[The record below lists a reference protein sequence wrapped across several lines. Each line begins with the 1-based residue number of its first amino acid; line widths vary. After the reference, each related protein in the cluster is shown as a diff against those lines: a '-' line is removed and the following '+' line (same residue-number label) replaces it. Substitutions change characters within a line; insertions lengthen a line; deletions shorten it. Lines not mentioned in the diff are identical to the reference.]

1 MSKSKKKKTKAKAV
15 FKQTR
20 GPGTGTNPNK
30 RKGVKAA
37 QKIRTGTKRD
47 KYLDEADRKEPNKH
61 HK

>member
-1 MSKSKKKKTKAKAV
+1 MSKSKKKKAKAG

-20 GPGTGTNPNK
+20 GPGTGTKPTE

-47 KYLDEADRKEPNKH
+47 KYLDEADRKEPNKY